1 MAKLKIA
8 GTWSGVLEEVD
19 FDNWTI
25 SSLREEV
32 AKRSNCDN
40 PHFINL
46 ICAGRIL
53 KDDNQ
58 TLTLTQLGIKNN
70 SKILATVTSPQQGQS
85 LVVEEQ
91 SSHRLARIR

>member
-8 GTWSGVLEEVD
+8 GSWSGVLEEVD
-19 FDNWTI
+19 LAIWTI

-32 AKRSNCDN
+32 AKRSNCEN
-40 PHFINL
+40 PHFINF

-53 KDDNQ
+53 KDDNG
-58 TLTLTQLGIKNN
+58 TLTLTQLGVKNN
-70 SKILATVTSPQQGQS
+70 SKILATLSSPQQGQS